1 MHIRKTIPLLLAMW
15 VPSMPAA
22 IVLSTLGTPV
32 VNTFD
37 TLPAATEF
45 STLAALDSAGGA
57 GAATSAAALDLAIN
71 ANASVSATALITQLG
86 SSPTWPTSQANLGRY
101 NSGANVG
108 AGFTGGGFL
117 QFRPTGTAY
126 AVTMATL
133 LNSTGSPILELSIS
147 YTYFT
152 GDVMNA
158 DEDVDGLRAYY
169 SASGNAGSW
178 INIPNLSADTTVTT
192 GTVLAPQ
199 LLSAKL
205 NLGGTPWANGTP
217 LYILWADD
225 NSALPADA
233 GGAAAVAANER
244 SYHIDNLSLTG
255 TSVPEPGALTLLVPM
270 LGILMLSRKR
280 K

>member
-1 MHIRKTIPLLLAMW
+1 MHIRKAIPLLLALW
-15 VPSMPAA
+15 APSAPAA
-22 IVLSTLGTPV
+22 IVLATLGTPV
-32 VNTFD
+32 VETFD
-37 TLPAATEF
+37 TLPAASEF

-71 ANASVSATALITQLG
+71 ANANVSAATLITQLG
-86 SSPTWPTSQANLGRY
+86 SSATWPTSQANLGRY
-101 NSGANVG
+101 NSGVNVG
-108 AGFTGGGFL
+108 GGYNGGGFL

-133 LNSTGSPILELSIS
+133 LNSTGGPILELSIS
-147 YTYFT
+147 YNYFAGAVMT
-152 GDVMNA
+152 G

-178 INIPNLSADTTVTT
+178 VNIPNLSADTTVTT
-192 GTVLAPQ
+192 GTVAAPELLAA
-199 LLSAKL
+199 SL
-205 NLGGTPWANGTP
+205 NLSGTPWADGTP
-217 LYILWADD
+217 LYLLWADD

-233 GGAAAVAANER
+233 GGTAAVAGNER

-255 TSVPEPGALTLLVPM
+255 SAVPEPGALTLLVPM
-270 LGILMLSRKR
+270 LGFLILSRKR